1 MYNNRERIKKI
12 LAIKSVTL
20 HDFCKKIGLN
30 STTTIAKIIS
40 ENRKPSSK
48 TIGRI
53 LKAYPDINYD
63 WLISGEGNI
72 IGETE
77 KELKKAEQ
85 KELTKSAKQVI
96 DYIDKNLLEKIAI
109 VLEDMKEPLKKIE
122 KIEKDLEAIRVY
134 MAAKFEIGHK
144 EKINKPLKD

>member
-48 TIGRI
+48 TC
-53 LKAYPDINYD
+53 
-63 WLISGEGNI
+63 
-72 IGETE
+72 
-77 KELKKAEQ
+77 
-85 KELTKSAKQVI
+85 
-96 DYIDKNLLEKIAI
+96 LLYTSPSPR
-109 VLEDMKEPLKKIE
+109 DS
-122 KIEKDLEAIRVY
+122 
-134 MAAKFEIGHK
+134 
-144 EKINKPLKD
+144 